1 MFTSYDWEWFLHTT
15 HKNGDDWEMV
25 YDIVLTTLYS
35 VITVILDPRLQ
46 LDAGFAAGLI
56 VRIAWELNQLH
67 LHGSTGQ
74 VNPSFLIMRQ
84 FAYNFV
90 QGWNGL
96 NCQWPFQEPKAEVST
111 ICKAYVRAKFQGI
124 SPQNMAKNMVQYLD
138 FRLLKIP
145 LKLGLI
151 SLIFIFFPNDDSS
164 TRLWDLMSSIAE
176 FGFPPQAETP
186 WRLCIGYHHWF
197 SMLVD
202 GGYDFR
208 K

>member
-56 VRIAWELNQLH
+56 VRIACELNQLH

-90 QGWNGL
+90 QG
-96 NCQWPFQEPKAEVST
+96 
-111 ICKAYVRAKFQGI
+111 
-124 SPQNMAKNMVQYLD
+124 
-138 FRLLKIP
+138 
-145 LKLGLI
+145 
-151 SLIFIFFPNDDSS
+151 
-164 TRLWDLMSSIAE
+164 
-176 FGFPPQAETP
+176 
-186 WRLCIGYHHWF
+186 
-197 SMLVD
+197 
-202 GGYDFR
+202 
-208 K
+208 